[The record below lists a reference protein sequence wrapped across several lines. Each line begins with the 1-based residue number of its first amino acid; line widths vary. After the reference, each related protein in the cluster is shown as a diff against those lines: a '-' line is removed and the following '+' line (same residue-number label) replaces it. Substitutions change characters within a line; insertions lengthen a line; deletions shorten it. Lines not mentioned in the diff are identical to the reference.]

1 MEIALSLGQLVTI
14 MGIPTAV
21 TAFCFWLIER
31 RIQKRDKKKEA
42 EEAKKAAAEKEAAEK
57 K

>member
-31 RIQKRDKKKEA
+31 RI
-42 EEAKKAAAEKEAAEK
+42 
-57 K
+57 